1 MAEQYIVALRLAS
14 LTPDCASP
22 VTPGDPCSSLHT
34 SPVTPGDPCSSLHTT
49 PPSFCFDPTT
59 AAATAA
65 PECGSRLR
73 SSIPLPSRTK
83 CGASQPYPHNEHVQ
97 ACLVP

>member
-34 SPVTPGDPCSSLHTT
+34 T
-49 PPSFCFDPTT
+49 PPPFCFDPAT